1 MHKEV
6 KGNAFRRVEKDARKF
21 IEFGLGLAPTLG
33 LTQQKQPQTT
43 KKFRMLVLS
52 QALPQNENNL
62 TQQKD
67 PINDSHNLCLR
78 KRKQADRLRTF
89 FFLCRFQFRLL
100 AVASSFQPVD

>member
-6 KGNAFRRVEKDARKF
+6 KGNAFRRGEKDARKF

-43 KKFRMLVLS
+43 KKIRMLVLC

-67 PINDSHNLCLR
+67 PIVDSHNLCLT
-78 KRKQADRLRTF
+78 KRKQEQTALEPF
-89 FFLCRFQFRLL
+89 FFLCRFQFR
-100 AVASSFQPVD
+100 